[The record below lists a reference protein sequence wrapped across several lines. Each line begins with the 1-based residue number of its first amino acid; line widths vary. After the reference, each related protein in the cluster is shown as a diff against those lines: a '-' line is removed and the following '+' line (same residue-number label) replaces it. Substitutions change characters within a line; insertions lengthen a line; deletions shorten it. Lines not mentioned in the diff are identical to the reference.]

1 MTMAPGRKRRGY
13 LLEIILISILLF
25 LLWSSFS
32 QSGARTSNAH
42 NDFQRAF
49 SRGLNVQPMMLK

>member
-1 MTMAPGRKRRGY
+1 
-13 LLEIILISILLF
+13 LISILLF